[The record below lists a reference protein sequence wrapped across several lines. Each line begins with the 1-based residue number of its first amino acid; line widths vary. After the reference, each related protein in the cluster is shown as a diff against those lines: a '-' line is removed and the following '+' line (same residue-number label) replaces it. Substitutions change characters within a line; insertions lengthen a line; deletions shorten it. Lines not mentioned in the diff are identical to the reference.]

1 MTLSVVLSQT
11 LQHLKPLLGGEPGRL
26 IATVLVVAAAFA
38 AHWLN
43 VRYLGRKSERD
54 SRVEPGAEAPLSGRK
69 GQERLRRRFVV
80 TKNVL
85 VLTTV
90 LIVVTIWAS
99 KIAGVALS
107 LAAFASAVVLSGKEL
122 IMCCTGYALYAM
134 ARPYGVGDFIEI
146 NGISGR
152 VIDVDLFSTTLAEI
166 ATAHQLTG
174 RSVTFPNS
182 LLLSQPV
189 RNQTATGDYVI
200 NLLRVA
206 VPYDCDR
213 ARCERVAIEAGEEVC
228 RPWLK
233 EADLHLRRIEDEDF
247 IDLPSS
253 EVKVL
258 WESDDTYKHWLVI
271 RFASP
276 IQLRVTA
283 EQDIL
288 RRFWAKVSPMPG
300 NIR

>member
-1 MTLSVVLSQT
+1 MQ
-11 LQHLKPLLGGEPGRL
+11 PLLSGELGRL
-26 IATVLVVAAAFA
+26 ATTVLVIAGAFA
-38 AHWLN
+38 LHWLN
-43 VRYLGRKSERD
+43 VRYLVRKSERD
-54 SRVEPGAEAPLSGRK
+54 IREHEAAGVGGRK
-69 GQERLRRRFVV
+69 GQERLRRQVV
-80 TKNVL
+80 LTKNAL
-85 VLTTV
+85 VLIAV
-90 LIVVTIWAS
+90 LLIVTIWAT

-122 IMCCTGYALYAM
+122 IMCCTGYALYAL
-134 ARPYGVGDFIEI
+134 ARPYGVGDYIEI
-146 NGISGR
+146 NGVAGR

-182 LLLSQPV
+182 LLLTQAV
-189 RNQTATGDYVI
+189 RNQTATGEYVV

-213 ARCERVAIEAGEEVC
+213 TRCEAAAIAAGQAVC
-228 RPWLK
+228 KTWLK
-233 EADLHLRRIEDEDF
+233 EADRHLRRIEEEAF

-271 RFASP
+271 RFACP

-288 RRFWAKVSPMPG
+288 RRFWKAVAPMPG

>member
-1 MTLSVVLSQT
+1 MKLPVAFSQF
-11 LQHLKPLLGGEPGRL
+11 LHHIQPLLSGELGRL
-26 IATVLVVAAAFA
+26 AATLLVVAGAFA
-38 AHWLN
+38 MHWLN
-43 VRYLGRKSERD
+43 LRYLGRKSERD
-54 SRVEPGAEAPLSGRK
+54 GRLQEAAGVTGRK
-69 GQERLRRRFVV
+69 GQERLRRRVV
-80 TKNVL
+80 LTKNVL
-85 VLTTV
+85 VLVAV
-90 LIVVTIWAS
+90 LVILTIWAS
-99 KIAGVALS
+99 KIAGAALS

-146 NGISGR
+146 NGIAGR

-174 RSVTFPNS
+174 RSITFPNS

-189 RNQTATGDYVI
+189 RNQTATGEYVI

-213 ARCERVAIEAGEEVC
+213 QRCEAAAIAAGEAVC
-228 RPWLK
+228 KFWLK
-233 EADLHLRRIEDEDF
+233 DADRHLRRIEDEDF

-288 RRFWAKVSPMPG
+288 RRFWNEVSPMPG